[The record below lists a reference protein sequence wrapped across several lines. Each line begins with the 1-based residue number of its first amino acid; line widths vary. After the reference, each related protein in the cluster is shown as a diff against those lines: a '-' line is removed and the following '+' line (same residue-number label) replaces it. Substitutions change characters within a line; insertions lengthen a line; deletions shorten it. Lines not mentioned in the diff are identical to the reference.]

1 MFVTRRR
8 FLAGLGVIGMGAAA
22 YLPGASVFAEDPRAI
37 QIGIPQNLFRDVP
50 KPLYEAV
57 APQIGKLMQKVMG
70 VSGNVMLLS
79 GGDEV
84 RRDLDENKV
93 QLGVF
98 HGFEFAWA
106 QSKNPELRP
115 LVIAV
120 KQNQKLNAQVIV
132 ASNSSIAKLEDL
144 KDQPVAIAKGTPEHA
159 RLFLSRRT
167 QRIGHRMD
175 KFFGPRS
182 SPNNVTAALDDV
194 INGKAKATVVD
205 GAAWESYTFNFPGK
219 AAKLK
224 PLLKSEDFPA
234 GVIAYK
240 QGALTEAEIKRYRDG
255 LTAAHQCSDGMQLMM
270 LAKMKRFE
278 VIPADYQ
285 QTCTNI
291 ARAYPPPIGDE
302 P

>member
-1 MFVTRRR
+1 MIATRRWH
-8 FLAGLGVIGMGAAA
+8 LATLILLGFGLIAC
-22 YLPGASVFAEDPRAI
+22 LPAKPTMAEEPRPV
-37 QIGIPQNLFRDVP
+37 QIGLPQTLFKDVP
-50 KPLYEAV
+50 KSLMEALM
-57 APQIGKLMQKVMG
+57 PTFKKLMERQMG
-70 VSGNVMLLS
+70 KPGDVMLLS
-79 GGDEV
+79 GADEV
-84 RRDLDENKV
+84 GRDLGDGKV

-106 QSKNPELRP
+106 QTKNPDLRP

-132 ASNSSIAKLEDL
+132 ASNSSYEKLEDL
-144 KDQPVAIAKGTPEHA
+144 KDQPIAIAHGTPEHA

-167 QRIGHRMD
+167 QRIGHRME

-182 SPNNVTAALDDV
+182 TPQNVVLALDDV

-205 GAAWESYTFNFPGK
+205 GAAWENYCWMNPAR

-224 PLLKSEDFPA
+224 PLIKSEDFPA

-240 QGALTEAEIKRYRDG
+240 QGGLTDADIKRFRDG
-255 LTAAHQCSDGMQLMM
+255 LTTAHENSMGMQLMM
-270 LAKMKRFE
+270 LWKMKRFD
-278 VIPADYQ
+278 VVPADYQ
-285 QTCTNI
+285 QTLTNI
-291 ARAYPPPIGDE
+291 AKAYPPPIGDE